1 VNKVSAHKAHMD
13 SAYIEAEQ
21 TLYIYNT
28 TFDRDALYMLEAA
41 NLHIKGFLGR
51 CASNTK
57 RTTVKPW
64 VGVAR
69 LQEVFVLYFDNP
81 CMLHS

>member
-1 VNKVSAHKAHMD
+1 MD

-21 TLYIYNT
+21 PLYIYNA
-28 TFDRDALYMLEAA
+28 TFNRDALYMLEAT
-41 NLHIKGFLGR
+41 NLHIKGFSGR
-51 CASNTK
+51 CASNTE

-64 VGVAR
+64 VGVAG
-69 LQEVFVLYFDNP
+69 LQEVFVLLFDNP